1 MSRII
6 VFFYF
11 ESEMVVN
18 LLAFEHFTTST
29 PITYFMAFKV
39 EGCGVNEAENLL
51 TKKQLFLTGNRNNH
65 SSNCS
70 MLMKSKR
77 LQV

>member
-18 LLAFEHFTTST
+18 LLAFEHSTTST

-39 EGCGVNEAENLL
+39 EGCGVNEAEN
-51 TKKQLFLTGNRNNH
+51 KKATFLTGNSNNH

>member
-18 LLAFEHFTTST
+18 LLALEHSTTIT
-29 PITYFMAFKV
+29 PIAYFMAFKV

-51 TKKQLFLTGNRNNH
+51 TKKQLF
-65 SSNCS
+65 
-70 MLMKSKR
+70 
-77 LQV
+77 